1 MNPDALAYLGC
12 RKTVSAPLLKSK
24 QTQCQ
29 GQEDDTTIPRPR
41 HPSSPE
47 GSPTQALDPSACLDP
62 SVRARPDQNAI
73 NRGRGQEARGQDG
86 ASFPTRFAVLQVGPH
101 KIASRAGHRSPLLP
115 QWSVFLM
122 ELVLPS

>member
-1 MNPDALAYLGC
+1 MIRRSHAL
-12 RKTVSAPLLKSK
+12 
-24 QTQCQ
+24 
-29 GQEDDTTIPRPR
+29 R

-73 NRGRGQEARGQDG
+73 NRGRGQEARGRDG

-101 KIASRAGHRSPLLP
+101 RIASRAGHRSPLLP
-115 QWSVFLM
+115 QWSRNSRTDHDESPL
-122 ELVLPS
+122 